1 MMPLFK
7 RTEKGQGLAQ
17 YGLTL
22 VLVAL
27 VLIVALS
34 FVGKQVGVVFEEIL
48 LALGGEGETALLEV
62 TAVERFPPPFVRV
75 EYTLMSRETVFLL
88 VEDSQSGLAEF
99 YEHGRGACY
108 PAGCTH
114 EVHAGLLAGQLSL
127 TAYDGLPESGG
138 GPIGDTVSLDYP
150 ES

>member
-1 MMPLFK
+1 MPFVN

-22 VLVAL
+22 VLAAL
-27 VLIVALS
+27 VLVVTLS
-34 FVGKQVGVVFEEIL
+34 LVGERLGNVFEEIL
-48 LALGGEGETALLEV
+48 QALGGRGETALLEV
-62 TAVERFPPPFVRV
+62 TAVERFPPPIVRV
-75 EYTLMSRETVFLL
+75 EYTLMSSETVFLL
-88 VEDSQSGLAEF
+88 VEDSQSGFAEF

-114 EVHAGLLAGQLSL
+114 EVHAGLQAGQLSL
-127 TAYDGLPESGG
+127 TAYDALPESGG
-138 GPIGDTVSLDYP
+138 GPIEDAVILDYP